1 MNTTETRS
9 TWMNLGVIPQTILVL
24 VLTIVTPMVIH
35 LIPLSGPVPAGARVL
50 PMFYAP
56 LAGVLLLGWRVGFL
70 AGVLAPVVNHL
81 ITGMPVWE
89 LVWLLSL
96 ELGIFTSWV
105 WLLAKNRALIW
116 VSGPLAYVLTKCI
129 SAPMIG
135 LFQDTTPWT
144 FWAGSI
150 VNALPGLVILTVL
163 TLLFVRYDQSHT

>member
-1 MNTTETRS
+1 MAGWIFSRYIGTCCQSSDHRNAG
-9 TWMNLGVIPQTILVL
+9 LGT
-24 VLTIVTPMVIH
+24 
-35 LIPLSGPVPAGARVL
+35 G
-50 PMFYAP
+50 
-56 LAGVLLLGWRVGFL
+56 LAVK
-70 AGVLAPVVNHL
+70 P
-81 ITGMPVWE
+81 
-89 LVWLLSL
+89 

-163 TLLFVRYDQSHT
+163 TLLFVRYEQSHT